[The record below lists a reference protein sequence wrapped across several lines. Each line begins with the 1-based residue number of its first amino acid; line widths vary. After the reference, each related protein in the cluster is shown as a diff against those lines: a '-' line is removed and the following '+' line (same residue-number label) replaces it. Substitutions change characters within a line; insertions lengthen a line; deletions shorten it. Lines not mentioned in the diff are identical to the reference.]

1 MLGSDIGAHGSNKY
15 REKEGINKGLCR
27 FLTKS
32 AARFHHLSL
41 ILD

>member
-15 REKEGINKGLCR
+15 REKEGIKKGLCR

-32 AARFHHLSL
+32 AATFHHISRV
-41 ILD
+41 LD